1 MRKTVLFSAALLP
14 LLAGGCLAK
23 TAVGVVTAPVR
34 AGSQVVDW
42 TTTSQSEADRN
53 YGRKM
58 RKQEAKEG
66 KARRDWEKKCHDNPD
81 ADGCQN
87 YGGYRAGYDN

>member
-1 MRKTVLFSAALLP
+1 MRTLLIATAAALP
-14 LLAGGCLAK
+14 LLTGGCLAK
-23 TAVGVVTAPVR
+23 TAVDVATLPVK
-34 AGSQVVDW
+34 ATGKAVDW

-66 KARRDWEKKCHDNPD
+66 KERKKAAEACKKDPSTCSQYD
-81 ADGCQN
+81 
-87 YGGYRAGYDN
+87 GYRAGN

>member
-1 MRKTVLFSAALLP
+1 MRRAMMLAMLP

-23 TAVGVVTAPVR
+23 TAVSVATAPVR
-34 AGSQVVDW
+34 VAAKATDW
-42 TTTSQSEADRN
+42 ATTSQEEADRN

-66 KARRDWEKKCHDNPD
+66 RERRKAEERCRKDPGDCAAYD
-81 ADGCQN
+81 
-87 YGGYRAGYDN
+87 GYRAGR